1 MINKVKFGG
10 VWGLIFESI
19 ALSPKQNKAEL
30 AKSDIDIRKK
40 KKKQYYFD
48 NIIFRLV

>member
-40 KKKQYYFD
+40 KKM
-48 NIIFRLV
+48 IITLTI

>member
-30 AKSDIDIRKK
+30 AKSDIKIRKK
-40 KKKQYYFD
+40 KKKYNNFEK
-48 NIIFRLV
+48 II